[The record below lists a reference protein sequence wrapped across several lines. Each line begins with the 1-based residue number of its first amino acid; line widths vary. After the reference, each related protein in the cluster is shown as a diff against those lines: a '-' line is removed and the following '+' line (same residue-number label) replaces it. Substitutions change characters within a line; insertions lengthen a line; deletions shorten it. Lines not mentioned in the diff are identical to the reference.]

1 MFWVKTP
8 HEPPRRAEEITPQK
22 QQFASQKLCGSSAED
37 CVELV
42 NRRSWRLPRA
52 PQKLKLKGQNEG
64 QCLFVCLLTQTG
76 LSNLL
81 TKQNDRRVQKCQVRK
96 RESKTASALLIAD
109 SGFDGSTTA
118 QFQAVPLDSFAPS
131 QSQLMWVRWIK
142 SMSLRHIAAVASV
155 FKTGTDWL
163 REKCACLNFRTVTF
177 GAGWQEAKLGDKIAT
192 YCNIEMF
199 ELFVR
204 RLPCDTLWILGYMGA
219 TTDYYSEFYA
229 RPFCIF
235 R

>member
-37 CVELV
+37 RVELV
-42 NRRSWRLPRA
+42 NRGSWRLSRA

-118 QFQAVPLDSFAPS
+118 QFQAVLGSSINIVRRFDPL
-131 QSQLMWVRWIK
+131 WIK
-142 SMSLRHIAAVASV
+142 LPVIVTSLN
-155 FKTGTDWL
+155 
-163 REKCACLNFRTVTF
+163 CLFS
-177 GAGWQEAKLGDKIAT
+177 A
-192 YCNIEMF
+192 
-199 ELFVR
+199 
-204 RLPCDTLWILGYMGA
+204 
-219 TTDYYSEFYA
+219 
-229 RPFCIF
+229 
-235 R
+235 

>member
-118 QFQAVPLDSFAPS
+118 QFQAVLGSSINIVRRFDPL
-131 QSQLMWVRWIK
+131 WIK
-142 SMSLRHIAAVASV
+142 LPVIVTSLN
-155 FKTGTDWL
+155 
-163 REKCACLNFRTVTF
+163 CLFS
-177 GAGWQEAKLGDKIAT
+177 A
-192 YCNIEMF
+192 
-199 ELFVR
+199 
-204 RLPCDTLWILGYMGA
+204 
-219 TTDYYSEFYA
+219 
-229 RPFCIF
+229 
-235 R
+235 

>member
-42 NRRSWRLPRA
+42 NRGSWRLPRA

-64 QCLFVCLLTQTG
+64 QCLFICLLTQTG

-109 SGFDGSTTA
+109 SGFDGSITA
-118 QFQAVPLDSFAPS
+118 QFQAVLGSSINIVWRFDS
-131 QSQLMWVRWIK
+131 LWIK
-142 SMSLRHIAAVASV
+142 LPVIVTSLN
-155 FKTGTDWL
+155 
-163 REKCACLNFRTVTF
+163 CLFS
-177 GAGWQEAKLGDKIAT
+177 A
-192 YCNIEMF
+192 
-199 ELFVR
+199 
-204 RLPCDTLWILGYMGA
+204 
-219 TTDYYSEFYA
+219 
-229 RPFCIF
+229 
-235 R
+235 